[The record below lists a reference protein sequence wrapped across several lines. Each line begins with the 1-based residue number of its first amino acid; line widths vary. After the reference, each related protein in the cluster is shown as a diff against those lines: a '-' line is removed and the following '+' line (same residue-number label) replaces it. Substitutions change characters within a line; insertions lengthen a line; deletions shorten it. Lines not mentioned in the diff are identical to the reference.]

1 MIAAHSVPAEGTERY
16 SRQVLFAGIGNTGQQ
31 RLRAAHVAVVGCGAT
46 GAAAAGLLA
55 RAGVGTLTLIDRDF
69 VEESNL
75 QRQVLFDEKDVRDNL
90 PKAEAARR
98 KIALFNS
105 HIQVQADV
113 ADLTPANIH
122 E

>member
-55 RAGVGTLTLIDRDF
+55 RAGVGTLTLVDRDF
-69 VEESNL
+69 GEESNL
-75 QRQVLFDEKDVRDNL
+75 QRQVLFDAADAREAL
-90 PKAEAARR
+90 QKAEAARR
-98 KIALFNS
+98 KIAQFNS
-105 HIQVQADV
+105 GTKVQAHV
-113 ADLTPANIH
+113 ADLVPSNIH
-122 E
+122 